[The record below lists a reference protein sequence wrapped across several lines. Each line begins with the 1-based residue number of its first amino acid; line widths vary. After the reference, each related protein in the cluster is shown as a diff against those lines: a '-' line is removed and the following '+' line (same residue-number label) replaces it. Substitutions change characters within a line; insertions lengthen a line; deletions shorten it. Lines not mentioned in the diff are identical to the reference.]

1 MTQSE
6 LPNDQIAQ
14 AMRRD
19 QYHLRQR
26 WQRLPRNQQTSDW
39 ERWRHDLKQSVQ
51 LRTERQ
57 RRWRAPTLDL
67 TLPIAEQAAAI
78 QQAIAEHQVIIV
90 CGETGSGKST
100 QLPLIVMQMGYGVAG
115 MIGHTQPRRI
125 AARSV
130 AARLAEQLQ
139 SPLGQQ
145 VGFKIRF
152 TEQTNPHTF
161 VKVMTDGILLAET
174 QSDRSLEQYEIL
186 IIDEAHERSL
196 NIDFILG
203 LLKQLLPKR
212 PELKVIIT
220 SATMDTERFSAHFA
234 ASTGEFA
241 PLIHVAGRTFPVDIV
256 YSAAQQNADRDSAF
270 LDHEEDVHEQVID
283 ACRQLMLRGPGDILV
298 FLPTENEIRL
308 IAKKLRGALLA
319 AVSTGL
325 EILPLY
331 ARLSLEQQNQVFR
344 PHQHRRIV
352 LATNVA
358 ESSLTVPGIHYVV
371 DSGTARISRYA
382 PRSKV
387 QRLPIE
393 PISQASANQRAG
405 RCGRIAPGVCIRLYT
420 REDYDSRPAFTTPEI
435 RRTNL
440 AGTILQ
446 LLTLGL
452 GDIESF
458 PLIDPPS
465 PDLIRD
471 GYKTL
476 IELQAL
482 TADRKLTD
490 LGRRLSR
497 LPVDPRIARMIYA
510 AVDQHCLA
518 DILVIVAGLESQDA
532 RVRPTEQ
539 AAQAD
544 QAHSQWD
551 HADSDFMAMVQL
563 WDWINARRESL
574 SKSQFRKALEQ
585 NFLSYTL
592 VNQWHEVYRQLLS
605 MIGDQSIRIG
615 SRTNDYDAIHKSL
628 LTGLLS
634 SIANRGER
642 LEYQGA
648 GGISFVI
655 WPGSGIIRSQKSQ
668 VPGQS
673 GSSRAPHKREK
684 APNLTA
690 PDWIVAGEVLET
702 TRRYGRTIAA
712 IDPDWLEQLAGHL
725 VKRHH
730 VDPHWSSKQQAAMV
744 YENVTLFGLNIVA
757 RLRIGYSAID
767 AVASRRLLI
776 EHGLLQYDLQ
786 PLPQFLTHN
795 RGLIGSVV
803 QLAQKTR
810 MRQLIVD
817 DYQLLQFYERHLPA
831 AVVDARSLR
840 QMIKATPE
848 LEKQLEFRWDDLGL
862 ADDVL
867 EAAEQLPD
875 QVPIGNTTAQVTYR
889 FTPGTE
895 DDGPNLLIPAETVRQ
910 LDDSQLGWLIPGLHL
925 ERIVSLIR
933 SLPKSIRRNLVPA
946 PDVARR
952 VQQQWQF
959 GQGNFLQEVARQL
972 GKIAGEPITVDQFD
986 LAKIEPHLLVN
997 IQVVDETGKLVA
1009 QSRKLQ
1015 ELAPQFA
1022 LTGGEVVVEV
1032 SPWHR
1037 DGLQQWSWGDLPER
1051 VTVKRGMAQVELFPT
1066 VVDRG
1071 TSVDLRLVATKELA
1085 EQNLM
1090 HGVTRLLR
1098 LAHRKLIKSQVSW
1111 LPDWTMCQLRMAS
1124 WVKAD
1129 ELSEQMGDLMV
1140 RASLVEDLPAVR
1152 SESEFQR
1159 RSQMA
1164 SSAISGL
1171 VVDIAKWFP
1180 QLANGAHQV
1189 QLQTSDL
1196 KRWPEIHEDVKQQL
1210 ANLFPDNF
1218 LRDTPWQWLQQLP
1231 RYLKAISYRIEK
1243 LKSGGA
1249 VVDSASR
1256 SIIAKHW
1263 QNYTERLAMHQQQG
1277 WLDGELLTYR
1287 WLIEE
1292 LRVSLFAQPLGT
1304 RQAVSDKRLEKQ
1316 FEKIR
1321 R

>member
-1 MTQSE
+1 MSPSE
-6 LPNDQIAQ
+6 FSNPDIGL

-19 QYHLRQR
+19 QYRLRQR
-26 WQRLPRNQQTSDW
+26 WQRLSRNQESADW
-39 ERWRHDLKQSVQ
+39 DRWRQDLQQSMQ
-51 LRTERQ
+51 LRSERQ
-57 RRWRAPTLDL
+57 RRWHAPALDL
-67 TLPIAEQAAAI
+67 TLPIAEQASAI
-78 QQAIAEHQVIIV
+78 QDAIRNHQVVIV

-100 QLPLIVMQMGYGVAG
+100 QLPLIAMQMGYGVAG

-174 QSDRSLEQYEIL
+174 QSDRYLEQYEVL

-212 PELKVIIT
+212 PDLKVIIT
-220 SATMDTERFSAHFA
+220 SATMDTERFSEHFQGI
-234 ASTGEFA
+234 SGQFA
-241 PLIHVAGRTFPVDIV
+241 PVIHVAGRTYPVDIV
-256 YSAAQQNADRDSAF
+256 YAAAPANVESSSGL

-283 ACRQLMLRGPGDILV
+283 ACRQLMQRGPGDILV

-308 IAKKLRGALLA
+308 IAKKMRGALLA
-319 AVSTGL
+319 AVSSGL

-405 RCGRIAPGVCIRLYT
+405 RCGRIAPGVCMRLYT
-420 REDYDSRPAFTTPEI
+420 REDFESRPAYTTPEI

-452 GDIESF
+452 GDIDSF

-490 LGRRLSR
+490 LGRKLSR
-497 LPVDPRIARMIYA
+497 LPVDPRIARIIYA
-510 AVDQHCLA
+510 AIEQQCLT
-518 DILVIVAGLESQDA
+518 DILVIVAGLETQDS

-544 QAHSQWD
+544 QAHAQWD
-551 HADSDFMAMVQL
+551 HADSDFMAMLQL
-563 WDWINARRESL
+563 WDWIHARRESL

-585 NFLSYTL
+585 NFLSFTL
-592 VNQWHEVYRQLLS
+592 VNQWQEVYRQLLS
-605 MIGDQSIRIG
+605 MIGDQAIRIG
-615 SRTNDYDAIHKSL
+615 GRTNDYDAIHRSL

-634 SIANRGER
+634 SIAQRNER
-642 LEYQGA
+642 LDYQGA
-648 GGISFVI
+648 GGISFMI
-655 WPGSGIIRSQKSQ
+655 WPGSGILRSQKSQ
-668 VPGQS
+668 AAAPS
-673 GSSRAPHKREK
+673 GSARSPVKREK
-684 APNLTA
+684 PPSLSA
-690 PDWIVAGEVLET
+690 PDWIVASEILET

-712 IDPDWLEQLAGHL
+712 IDPDWLEPLADHL

-730 VDPHWSSKQQAAMV
+730 VDPHWSSKTQAAMV
-744 YENVTLFGLNIVA
+744 YENVTLFGLPIIA
-757 RLRIGYSAID
+757 RRRMAYAAID
-767 AVASRRLLI
+767 PVASRRLLI
-776 EHGLLQYDLQ
+776 EHGLLQYDLH
-786 PLPQFLTHN
+786 PLPAFLTHN
-795 RGLIGSVV
+795 RGLLGSVV
-803 QLAQKTR
+803 ELAQKTR

-817 DYQLLQFYERHLPA
+817 DYQLQQFYERNLPSSI
-831 AVVDARSLR
+831 VDARSLR
-840 QMIKATPE
+840 QMLKSTPE
-848 LEKQLEFRWDDLGL
+848 LDKQLEFRWEDLGL

-867 EAAEQLPD
+867 AAADQLPD
-875 QVPIGNTTAQVTYR
+875 QVPIGNTTAKVTYR

-895 DDGPNLLIPAETVRQ
+895 DDGPNLLVPAETVRQ

-933 SLPKSIRRNLVPA
+933 SLPKAIRRNLVPA

-959 GQGNFLQEVARQL
+959 GQGNFLNEVARQL
-972 GKIAGEPITVDQFD
+972 GKIAGEPIPVDQFD
-986 LAKIEPHLLVN
+986 LSKIEPHLLVN

-1015 ELAPQFA
+1015 ELTPQFA
-1022 LTGGEVVVEV
+1022 KTGGEVAVEV

-1037 DGLQQWSWGDLPER
+1037 DGLQQWCWGELPER
-1051 VTVKRGMAQVELFPT
+1051 VTVQRGLAQVELYPT
-1066 VVDRG
+1066 VIDRG
-1071 TSVDLRLVATKELA
+1071 DRVDLRLVETKELA
-1085 EQNLM
+1085 EQNLV
-1090 HGVTRLLR
+1090 HGVARLLR
-1098 LAHRKLIKSQVSW
+1098 LAHRKLVKSQVAW
-1111 LPDWTMCQLRMAS
+1111 LPEWTMCQLRLAS
-1124 WVKAD
+1124 WVKSEPLAD
-1129 ELSEQMGDLMV
+1129 QMGDLMV
-1140 RASLVEDLPAVR
+1140 RASLVEGQSSVR
-1152 SESEFQR
+1152 SENEYQR
-1159 RSQMA
+1159 RNQMA
-1164 SSAISGL
+1164 SGAISGI

-1180 QLANGAHQV
+1180 QLAQAVHQA
-1189 QLQTSDL
+1189 QLQIPEL
-1196 KRWPEIHEDVKQQL
+1196 KRWPDVHRDIEQQL
-1210 ANLFPDNF
+1210 ANLLSPKF
-1218 LRDTPWQWLQQLP
+1218 LRETRWEWLQQFP
-1231 RYLKAISYRIEK
+1231 RYLKAIGYRIEK

-1249 VVDSASR
+1249 TADASSRLVVAR
-1256 SIIAKHW
+1256 HW
-1263 QNYTERLAMHQQQG
+1263 QNYIDRLAIHQQQG
-1277 WLDGELLTYR
+1277 WIDVELMTYR

-1304 RQAVSDKRLEKQ
+1304 RQAVSDKRLDKQ
-1316 FEKIR
+1316 FEKVR